1 MSLSVKRAGIPTS
14 ARNRVLLLAFLVTG
28 ITYLDRVCVA
38 AAAPAIMRDLRLS
51 NMRMAYV
58 FSVFALA
65 YGLFEIPAGWLG
77 DRIGQRKMLTRI
89 VVCWSTFTALT
100 GMAWNYSVL
109 MATRFVFGAAEAGAF
124 PTLSRSL
131 ARWFPPLDRGR
142 VNGILWMG
150 ARLGGA
156 LAPPLANFLI
166 DWCGWRLSFA
176 VFGAVG
182 FVWSMVFWLWYRD
195 DPARH
200 PSVNAAELAY
210 IRQGDPVDLEDDQR
224 KQSTPWKRM
233 FLSGNLWALFWMYFA
248 TSYGFWFFLT
258 WLPTFLIRDHG
269 LTAER
274 AGFYSALPLAAGAV
288 ACVTGGTLSDWLAR
302 RSRSLRWGRRVVGF
316 GGFFLAG
323 IGFGAAA
330 LAHGPVAS
338 VVLLSFGAGAMDLAV
353 PVAWATCLEVG
364 GSFGGTA
371 AGFMN
376 SASSIS
382 ALLSPVAAAWFF
394 EHFGSFRAMFVS
406 AMAVYMLAAL
416 LWLKIDP
423 TRPVTTE

>member
-1 MSLSVKRAGIPTS
+1 MMSGGMKGSGTPTT

-51 NMRMAYV
+51 NMRMADV
-58 FSVFALA
+58 FIVFAFA

-109 MATRFVFGAAEAGAF
+109 IATRFVFGAAEAGAF

-166 DWCGWRLSFA
+166 GWCGWRLSFV

-210 IRQGDPVDLEDDQR
+210 IRQGDPVDIEDNQR

-274 AGFYSALPLAAGAV
+274 A
-288 ACVTGGTLSDWLAR
+288 
-302 RSRSLRWGRRVVGF
+302 
-316 GGFFLAG
+316 
-323 IGFGAAA
+323 
-330 LAHGPVAS
+330 
-338 VVLLSFGAGAMDLAV
+338 
-353 PVAWATCLEVG
+353 
-364 GSFGGTA
+364 
-371 AGFMN
+371 
-376 SASSIS
+376 
-382 ALLSPVAAAWFF
+382 
-394 EHFGSFRAMFVS
+394 
-406 AMAVYMLAAL
+406 
-416 LWLKIDP
+416 
-423 TRPVTTE
+423 